1 MGSQAASLQFGV
13 EIELLLGSRKKAY
26 GSWSAL
32 AKDVSKRLLKAGINN
47 HINEG
52 GSRSAENYSEWSI
65 VQEVTIPS
73 QPANNLWGIELV
85 SPVYPAAWYWAG
97 DIDAVFAAVHGA
109 FMVVASPHCSTH
121 VHVSATPAPL
131 STVELGLLAKA
142 VLYFE
147 PALDGLA
154 PTVRRSSSTYWCQSN
169 RVSQAFRDQQGL
181 DSCFSI
187 IDAAVDSAAV
197 AGEVS
202 ATRAVVEAINLFPAG
217 SAYGRAHGK
226 KHDFVRGKAF
236 KWDFSG
242 MLPKSAGC
250 GTGLGTVEFRQP
262 PGSTAA
268 DEACAWVTLAL
279 TFVAGVTAVGDF
291 GVDNV
296 DAGASPAELWNVL
309 HSGAAFIG
317 WEGLGTL
324 EHLFGSSSSDSDN

>member
-1 MGSQAASLQFGV
+1 MRNKG
-13 EIELLLGSRKKAY
+13 
-26 GSWSAL
+26 
-32 AKDVSKRLLKAGINN
+32 
-47 HINEG
+47 
-52 GSRSAENYSEWSI
+52 
-65 VQEVTIPS
+65 
-73 QPANNLWGIELV
+73 GIELV
-85 SPVYPAAWYWAG
+85 SPIYPATWYWAD
-97 DIDAVFAAVHGA
+97 DINALFAAVHSS
-109 FMVVASPHCSTH
+109 FTVVASPHCSTH

-131 STVELGLLAKA
+131 SAAELGLLAKA

-154 PTVRRSSSTYWCQSN
+154 PTSRRSSSTYWCQSN
-169 RVSQAFRDQQGL
+169 RASQAFRDQQGL
-181 DSCFSI
+181 DGCFSVV
-187 IDAAVDSAAV
+187 DAAVDSAAV
-197 AGEVS
+197 VA
-202 ATRAVVEAINLFPAG
+202 AVNLFPAS

-268 DEACAWVTLAL
+268 DEARAWVTLAL
-279 TFVAGVTAVGDF
+279 TFVAGVTAVGNF

-309 HSGAAFIG
+309 HSGAASIG

-324 EHLFGSSSSDSDN
+324 EHMFGASSSDSDN